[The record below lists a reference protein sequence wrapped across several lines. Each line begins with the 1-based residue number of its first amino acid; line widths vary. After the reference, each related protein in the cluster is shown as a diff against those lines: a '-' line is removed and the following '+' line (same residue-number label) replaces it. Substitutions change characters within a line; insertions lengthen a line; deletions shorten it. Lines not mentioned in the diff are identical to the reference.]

1 MMEFINE
8 IVKVEG
14 EIQNYQKELIDR
26 INENE
31 ELKASF

>member
-1 MMEFINE
+1 MEFINE